1 MDDGCALDLAPA
13 GLHKL
18 HGCASEGEIG
28 DFDDLVIEWTWT
40 GLAAV
45 PELNDVWST
54 PTIGQL
60 TDDNGDGVIDGNDGP
75 DIALIAFH
83 ESNENPGGGATT
95 PPSSCW
101 TARPEPSTGTSWT

>member
-1 MDDGCALDLAPA
+1 MSRRPPKKKTVRPRPGHSNVFHSEPT
-13 GLHKL
+13 GHK
-18 HGCASEGEIG
+18 
-28 DFDDLVIEWTWT
+28 VIEWTWT

-83 ESNENPGGGATT
+83 ESNENPGGVATT